1 MEEFDKSNDS
11 NWSEWMKFPDPRK
24 GEYLYA
30 PYGCGVYQLRNFETG
45 ENILFGRGK
54 HLAQRISSLLPSPY
68 GSGTRKNSNKRLYV
82 FEKLNK
88 IEYRTISF
96 TNENEAK
103 AFERVLKQSK
113 EHIFN
118 T

>member
-1 MEEFDKSNDS
+1 MKELDKSYDS

-30 PYGCGVYQLRNFETG
+30 PYGCGVYQLRNFETR
-45 ENILFGRGK
+45 EKILFGRGK

-68 GSGTRKNSNKRLYV
+68 GCGTRKNSKKRLYV

-113 EHIFN
+113 KHIFN

>member
-1 MEEFDKSNDS
+1 MEEFDKSYDS
-11 NWSEWMKFPDPRK
+11 NWSEWMKFPDQRK

-45 ENILFGRGK
+45 EKILFGRGK

-88 IEYRTISF
+88 IEYRQFHSRTK
-96 TNENEAK
+96 TK
-103 AFERVLKQSK
+103 LKRLK
-113 EHIFN
+113 EF
-118 T
+118 